1 MSYSGSTTRTEVSGS
16 SGWLVAWAHAR
27 RLLRSWVRQPG
38 MVVQTA
44 LLPLGLLFTLDL
56 TLGDTATAL
65 RGGQDQLP
73 STVAL
78 AMVIS
83 AAYGSLSAAI
93 SCDEER
99 RDGLLARFWVL
110 PTARWAVVAGR
121 LLAEVVRTLVG
132 AIIVLS
138 AGVLLGVGVDSPR
151 SFLLAMLVGPLFV
164 VGFAP
169 VAYVVSLRAGGR
181 AGVENLTGL
190 VMLMMFF
197 NPGLVPVSA
206 YPSWL
211 HSFVEYQP
219 LSVAVATARAWIEGD
234 FTTHYAWWLFGWVLC
249 GVVVLGP
256 VMVRALRDATTQ
268 TS

>member
-1 MSYSGSTTRTEVSGS
+1 MSNPRSTALTLESGP
-16 SGWLVAWAHAR
+16 SGWSVAWAHAR
-27 RLLRSWVRQPG
+27 RLLRSWLRQPG
-38 MVVQTA
+38 TIVQTV

-56 TLGDTATAL
+56 TLGDTVTAL

-83 AAYGSLSAAI
+83 AAYGSMSAAI

-110 PTARWAVVAGR
+110 PTPRWAVIAGR
-121 LLAEVVRTLVG
+121 LCAEVVRTLVG
-132 AIIVLS
+132 SIIVLS
-138 AGVLLGVGVDSPR
+138 AGMIMGVDFESPT
-151 SFLLAMLVGPLFV
+151 SFLLALLVGPLFV

-211 HSFVEYQP
+211 HEVVEYQP
-219 LSVAVATARAWIEGD
+219 FSVAVATARAWIEGNMSS
-234 FTTHYAWWLFGWVLC
+234 HYAWWLLGWVFF
-249 GVVVLGP
+249 GVVVVGP
-256 VMVRALRDATTQ
+256 AMVRALRDAATQ
-268 TS
+268 TH